1 MERWAANTLRTLA
14 IVFFAGL
21 VLISSFLLL
30 LFSLCAWQ
38 GGFSGNKHPEQALAY
53 LVAAV
58 LVMVIGSSVSGW
70 LSRGIIRSSAADLA
84 AFPAPSIP
92 PSISSSAQPA
102 TASAASVSVRLHF
115 SPLGRKTI
123 DHLVLA
129 LVAQTVLSALA
140 WFFNQLH
147 FWTAPRGFA
156 PHNWTLILLAPF
168 ILYHVPYAILIYYLL
183 KKPDRRTFAYALAVP
198 AVLVLQAL
206 VSLSLVTFTYIHEP
220 WGFLLLFLP
229 WLIHIVILVFA
240 YKAVQQTGIHPEPSS
255 LMTAALMTFL
265 YFSFIHVI
273 TPFLYRFTSW
283 R

>member
-1 MERWAANTLRTLA
+1 
-14 IVFFAGL
+14 
-21 VLISSFLLL
+21 
-30 LFSLCAWQ
+30 
-38 GGFSGNKHPEQALAY
+38 
-53 LVAAV
+53 
-58 LVMVIGSSVSGW
+58 VIGSSVSGW